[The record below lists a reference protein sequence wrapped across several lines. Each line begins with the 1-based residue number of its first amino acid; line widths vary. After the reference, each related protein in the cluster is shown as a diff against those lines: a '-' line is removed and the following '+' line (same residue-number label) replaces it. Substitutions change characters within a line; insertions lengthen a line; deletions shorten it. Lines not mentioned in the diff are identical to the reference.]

1 MVLFHRSALRA
12 RRGFTLIEVMIVVAI
27 VGLLAAV
34 ALPSYNS
41 YILKS
46 RRGDAWT
53 LLQRVQL
60 AQERYR
66 VGNPQYASATT
77 LLAGVCPNSGACV
90 GDHYQLAIS
99 GVSATGYTLTATPL
113 STSPQ
118 VKDTACG
125 SIQMAQTA
133 ASGVARS
140 PDECW
145 KK

>member
-1 MVLFHRSALRA
+1 MVLLQASARRA
-12 RRGFTLIEVMIVVAI
+12 RPGFTLIELIIVVAI
-27 VGLLAAV
+27 IGLLAAV

-46 RRGDAWT
+46 RRGDAWS

-66 VGNPQYASATT
+66 VANPTYASASTA
-77 LLAGVCPNSGACV
+77 LSGVCPTSGACT
-90 GDHYQLAIS
+90 GDHYQVAIS
-99 GVSATGYTLTATPL
+99 GVSATGYTLTATPM

-118 VKDTACG
+118 VKDTACA
-125 SIQMAQTA
+125 SIVLSQAA
-133 ASGVARS
+133 ASGLTRS
-140 PDECW
+140 PNACW